1 MQKIIVLAALETEFS
16 FSGKLLQKVFYSGI
30 GKINASRATT
40 DLILTEKPDLI
51 LNVGTAGTLK
61 REMLGCVFGI
71 RDVIERD
78 MLAEPLAPRGIVPL
92 SAQEPLMKS
101 DFGTVRCASG
111 DSFVTT
117 KDAWLEENAV
127 DMVDME
133 LFAIAKVAEHY
144 GVKWRA
150 IKFASDLADG
160 DSVEHWTSSLAV
172 ANDKINEMI
181 DFALNV

>member
-1 MQKIIVLAALETEFS
+1 
-16 FSGKLLQKVFYSGI
+16 
-30 GKINASRATT
+30 
-40 DLILTEKPDLI
+40 
-51 LNVGTAGTLK
+51 
-61 REMLGCVFGI
+61 
-71 RDVIERD
+71 
-78 MLAEPLAPRGIVPL
+78 
-92 SAQEPLMKS
+92 
-101 DFGTVRCASG
+101 
-111 DSFVTT
+111 
-117 KDAWLEENAV
+117 
-127 DMVDME
+127 ME